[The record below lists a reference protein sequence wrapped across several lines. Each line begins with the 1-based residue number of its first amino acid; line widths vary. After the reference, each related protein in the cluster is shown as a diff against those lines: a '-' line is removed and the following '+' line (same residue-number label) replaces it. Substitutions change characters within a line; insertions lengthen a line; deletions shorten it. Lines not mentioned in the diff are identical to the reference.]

1 MGKIIIRDKLK
12 FRIFPKI
19 LCISY
24 CCSVE
29 KRKIGSGWYLRLL
42 TFKILYCIIIIWKNR
57 KQITFNTNGNCK
69 EW

>member
-1 MGKIIIRDKLK
+1 MAKIIIRDKLK

-42 TFKILYCIIIIWKNR
+42 TFKILYCIIIMQKTENKLPLI
-57 KQITFNTNGNCK
+57 
-69 EW
+69 

>member
-1 MGKIIIRDKLK
+1 MAKIIIRDKLK

-29 KRKIGSGWYLRLL
+29 KRKIGSGWKLKSL
-42 TFKILYCIIIIWKNR
+42 TFKILYCIIIMQKTENKLPLI
-57 KQITFNTNGNCK
+57 
-69 EW
+69 